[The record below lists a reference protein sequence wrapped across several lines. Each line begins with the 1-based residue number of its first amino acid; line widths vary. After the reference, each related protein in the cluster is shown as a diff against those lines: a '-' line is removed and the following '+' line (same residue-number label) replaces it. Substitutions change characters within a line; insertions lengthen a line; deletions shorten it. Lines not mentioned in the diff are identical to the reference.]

1 MNKKIRNIAI
11 IAHIDHGKTTLVDK
25 LLQQSGIIKNNINYE
40 RIMDSNELEKER
52 GITIFSKNTAIIW
65 NGYRIN
71 IIDTPGHSDFGGEVE
86 RILSMVDAAVLI
98 VDALEGPMPQ
108 TRFVTQ
114 KAFLNNL
121 KIILVINKID
131 RPGARPDWVLNKT
144 FDLFVN
150 LKANDDQLDFPVI
163 YTSAINGISGI
174 DYKNMKKDMVPLL
187 KTIINDVSP
196 PKNNIN
202 KKLRMQI
209 SQLEYNNYLGTIGI
223 GRIKSGK
230 LYNNQPVIIINKE
243 GKIRNANICKI
254 ISYLGLKRIEIE
266 NAYAGDIVAITGLGN
281 LNISDTI
288 CDINNIKPIPPLLIE
303 DPTITMFFNVND
315 SPFSGIEGNFITSRQ
330 ILKRLKKETL
340 TNVSLKVEE
349 TKDTNT
355 FKVSGRGELHLSILI
370 ENMRREGFELSVS
383 RPKIITKKI
392 NNIIKE
398 PFENLLLDIKKKY
411 QGVII
416 KSLGKRKGI
425 LKSIIP
431 YTKEQIRLEYLISSR
446 NLIGFRSDFITIT
459 NGSGLMYSAFSHYDN
474 ICNNEINKRS
484 NGVLISNN
492 KGKSLAFALFNLQN
506 RGKLFINHG
515 EKVYEGQIIGINSR
529 SNDLT
534 VNCITGKKLTNM
546 RAAGSDDAI
555 TLITPI
561 KITLEK
567 AIQFIEDDE
576 LIEIT
581 PKSIR
586 LRKKYLKDSERK
598 RFNRIF
604 KKK

>member
-1 MNKKIRNIAI
+1 MNKNIRNIAI

-25 LLQQSGIIKNNINYE
+25 LLQQSGVIKNNFFSD
-40 RIMDSNELEKER
+40 RVMDSNELEKER
-52 GITIFSKNTAIIW
+52 GITIFSKNTAILW
-65 NGYRIN
+65 NNYRIN

-86 RILSMVDAAVLI
+86 RIMSMVDGAILI

-131 RPGARPDWVLNKT
+131 RSGSRPDWVLNKT
-144 FDLFVN
+144 FDLFVSLN
-150 LKANDDQLDFPVI
+150 ASDEQLDFPVI
-163 YTSAINGISGI
+163 YTSAINGISGL
-174 DYKNMKKDMVPLL
+174 DYKKMENNMTPLL
-187 KTIINDVSP
+187 KTIINNISP

-230 LYNNQPVIIINKE
+230 LYSNKEVVIIDKN
-243 GKIRNANICKI
+243 GNLRNTKICKI
-254 ISYLGLKRIEIE
+254 ISYLGLKRIEI
-266 NAYAGDIVAITGLGN
+266 NKAYAGDIVAITGLGKI
-281 LNISDTI
+281 NISDTI
-288 CDINNIKPIPPLLIE
+288 CDIDNIKPIPPLIIE
-303 DPTITMFFNVND
+303 EPTITMFLNVND
-315 SPFSGIEGNFITSRQ
+315 SPFSGKEGKFITSRQ
-330 ILKRLKKETL
+330 ILNRLKKEIL
-340 TNVSLKVEE
+340 TNVSLKIKE
-349 TKDTNT
+349 TKNTNI
-355 FKVSGRGELHLSILI
+355 FQVSGRGELHLSILI

-392 NNIIKE
+392 NNILKE
-398 PFENLLLDIKKKY
+398 PFENLLLDINKQY
-411 QGVII
+411 QGIVIEH
-416 KSLGKRKGI
+416 LGKRKAI
-425 LKSIIP
+425 LNNITP
-431 YTKEQIRLEYLISSR
+431 YTKKQIRLEYLISSR

-459 NGSGLMYSAFSHYDN
+459 NGTGLMYSAFSHYDN
-474 ICNNEINKRS
+474 FCINEINKRS

-492 KGKSLAFALFNLQN
+492 KGKAVAFALFNLQN
-506 RGKLFINHG
+506 RGKLFIQHG
-515 EKVYEGQIIGINSR
+515 EMVYEGQIIGLNSR

-546 RAAGSDDAI
+546 RASGSDEAI
-555 TLITPI
+555 SLITPI
-561 KITLEK
+561 KMTLEK

-586 LRKKYLKDSERK
+586 LRKKILKSNERK
-598 RFNRIF
+598 
-604 KKK
+604 KKIHN